1 MVVVTHTCVSSS
13 RVIVVAVI
21 ARLRP
26 PVPQRAPPDGDDHDD
41 DDDGGSHVDGL
52 EARHRECL
60 GLSRVEK
67 PTNHDQERSTPTPTT
82 KEHIRVKI
90 TRTMGAIVVGRS
102 PVASRR
108 WATPQT
114 GRLGVG
120 NSFVRC
126 ANWARGLAR
135 VKGHR
140 TRIHASIAV
149 RVRVTG
155 HIYSFARTPHTVM
168 STDEA
173 AREDD
178 AGAQVVP
185 TPNDAIH
192 HDGQP
197 RMMHE
202 AALCGK
208 FFSIHGCA
216 YGDDCH
222 FSHVYYPGML
232 LPPPPAPLPYAYAMG
247 GPQSAG
253 NEKMKTRL
261 CRNFNSPEGC
271 RFGDRCVF
279 AHGEEELRSEET
291 NIALAE
297 TTMAM
302 GNMGGFMMP
311 HYGTS
316 GRARR
321 ATSKKNKTHISDLP

>member
-1 MVVVTHTCVSSS
+1 
-13 RVIVVAVI
+13 
-21 ARLRP
+21 
-26 PVPQRAPPDGDDHDD
+26 
-41 DDDGGSHVDGL
+41 
-52 EARHRECL
+52 
-60 GLSRVEK
+60 
-67 PTNHDQERSTPTPTT
+67 
-82 KEHIRVKI
+82 
-90 TRTMGAIVVGRS
+90 MGAIVVGRS